1 MSNFS
6 APFSKAESA
15 LQSITFGTGVDS
27 IGTEAFSDCTNMTR
41 LMSRANVPPVCG
53 TQALDDINKW
63 TCRLYVPDEAM
74 NSYKMADQWKEFFFI
89 VSGMEDVTNDADN
102 VLSTEYYTVD
112 GKQVMAPAKGLY
124 IIVKKYTD
132 GTKETSKV
140 YIK

>member
-1 MSNFS
+1 
-6 APFSKAESA
+6 
-15 LQSITFGTGVDS
+15 
-27 IGTEAFSDCTNMTR
+27 MTW

-102 VLSTEYYTVD
+102 VLSTGYYTVD
-112 GKQVMAPAKGLY
+112 GKQVMVPAKGLY